1 MAVAKIFNNFQLKIN
16 RFVIGLGIMACVTLY
31 FVSCDSGK
39 DEKIQLTKQRRKIN
53 LIAHRGASDVAPENT
68 LAAVKKAL
76 QGPADY
82 IEVDV
87 HQTKDGA
94 IILMHDATVNRTTN
108 GQGTIAS
115 LTLAEIKKLDAGL
128 WYDSAYQHERV
139 PTLSETLALVKG
151 RKKLLIEIKKGRD
164 GLYNGIEN
172 KILAIIQ
179 ENKAQNWCILQT
191 FYDPVLENIW
201 KNELAVP
208 THKLIVAK
216 IPFIPLYFDHRLQWG
231 NFDKYDRAMAINAN
245 QYFTTQGFVKE
256 LHNSGFKTYPWTVDD
271 PQAINRVLALGAD
284 GVMSSSIS
292 QLEIE

>member
-1 MAVAKIFNNFQLKIN
+1 
-16 RFVIGLGIMACVTLY
+16 MACISLY
-31 FVSCDSGK
+31 FASCDSGSS
-39 DEKIQLTKQRRKIN
+39 EKIELTKLRRKIS
-53 LIAHRGASDVAPENT
+53 LIAHRGASDAAPENT
-68 LAAVKKAL
+68 LAAIKKAL

-87 HQTKDGA
+87 HQTKDGEV
-94 IILMHDATVNRTTN
+94 ILMHDATVNRTTD
-108 GQGTIAS
+108 GHGAIAK

-128 WYDSAYQHERV
+128 WYDSAYRHEKV
-139 PTLSETLALVKG
+139 PTLAETLQLVRG

-164 GLYNGIEN
+164 GFYKGLEH
-172 KILAIIQ
+172 KILTIIR

-216 IPFIPLYFDHRLQWG
+216 IPFLPLYFDHRIRWG
-231 NFDKYDRAMAINAN
+231 SFDKYDRAIAINAN

-256 LHNSGFKTYPWTVDD
+256 LHNNGFKTYPWTVDD

-284 GVMSSSIS
+284 GVITNTIS
-292 QLEIE
+292 HLEIE